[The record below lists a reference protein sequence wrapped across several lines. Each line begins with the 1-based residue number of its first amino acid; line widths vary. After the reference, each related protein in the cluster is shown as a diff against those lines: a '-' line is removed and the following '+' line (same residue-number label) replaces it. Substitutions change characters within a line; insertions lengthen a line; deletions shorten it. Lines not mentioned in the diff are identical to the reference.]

1 VWRPH
6 IPGHHAAS
14 FGVPKATEDQHA
26 ESPHCKPKE
35 ASSIATTLRPLRILI
50 VDDEHAIASSLA
62 TILRTHGFEANSVY
76 SGYSAIETAFEW
88 LPDVV
93 ISDIHMPGI
102 NGVDAVLSM
111 ARRLPN
117 SKFLLFSGHL
127 PSHETVSRAHQQGLR
142 FVFLPKPV
150 PPQSVVEY
158 LKGCEAELSL
168 ERASA

>member
-1 VWRPH
+1 M
-6 IPGHHAAS
+6 
-14 FGVPKATEDQHA
+14 ATA
-26 ESPHCKPKE
+26 
-35 ASSIATTLRPLRILI
+35 LRPLRILI

-93 ISDIHMPGI
+93 ISDIRMPGI

-111 ARRLPN
+111 ARQLPN

-150 PPQSVVEY
+150 RPQCVVEF
-158 LKGCEAELSL
+158 LNVCETELRV
-168 ERASA
+168 ERKAALA